1 MLSILANRGGLG
13 GSGVDSTLCTELCTL
28 WAKQCTLKSVFE
40 CDVNLLILSKGH
52 QEGLGRESVK

>member
-1 MLSILANRGGLG
+1 MGWE
-13 GSGVDSTLCTELCTL
+13 GSGVDSTLYTELCTL